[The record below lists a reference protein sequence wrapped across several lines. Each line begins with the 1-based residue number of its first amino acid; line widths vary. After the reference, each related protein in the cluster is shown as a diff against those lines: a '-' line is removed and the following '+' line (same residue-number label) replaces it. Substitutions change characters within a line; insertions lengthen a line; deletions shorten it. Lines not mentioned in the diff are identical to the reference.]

1 MYFYAHTWIS
11 PAIPLVILVRQYPH
25 SCRRAFS
32 IRYVSLPSEV
42 FVSRPLKDGWISE
55 LDGASDLTTP
65 LPRLVTKASLI
76 FRSGIGYPL
85 SKTLTY
91 LGENA
96 WMMAIISSR
105 SKASTRIS
113 AKIFFIFLVKLDI
126 GAADLMI
133 ANLLV
138 FSEWRNTIVKST
150 KKIWNKSPPEKT
162 HRGEWGKDI
171 TCLFVDLSS
180 LKFWSD

>member
-1 MYFYAHTWIS
+1 M
-11 PAIPLVILVRQYPH
+11 
-25 SCRRAFS
+25 
-32 IRYVSLPSEV
+32 
-42 FVSRPLKDGWISE
+42 SRPLKDGLISK

-65 LPRLVTKASLI
+65 LARLVIKASLI
-76 FRSGIGYPL
+76 FRSGMGGL

-96 WMMAIISSR
+96 WMMANISSR

-138 FSEWRNTIVKST
+138 FSEWRNTIVKSS
-150 KKIWNKSPPEKT
+150 KKYETNRLQKKHTEVNEAKISLV
-162 HRGEWGKDI
+162 H
-171 TCLFVDLSS
+171 SS
-180 LKFWSD
+180 TSAH